1 MNLNSPKTSHMAS
14 VKIDKGYQTVSM
26 FFCESERILWKE
38 FWPVAKSTFQKTS
51 PWSVYQSI
59 CMKKNKNICPW
70 LVNWNVQYSAGLW
83 NVSGGR
89 LQFWE
94 CLQIK
99 CSHGASFNKKT
110 KMTDDQKASV
120 YHVATA
126 GVRFSI
132 WYNRREYFK
141 NIFKYFCT
149 EFETP

>member
-1 MNLNSPKTSHMAS
+1 LTRGIKLF
-14 VKIDKGYQTVSM
+14 QC

-89 LQFWE
+89 LQF
-94 CLQIK
+94 LGM
-99 CSHGASFNKKT
+99 ST
-110 KMTDDQKASV
+110 DKMFTQCKFQYKDKWQTIRKHQYIMWQRPVWDLE
-120 YHVATA
+120 
-126 GVRFSI
+126 F
-132 WYNRREYFK
+132 NRREYFK
-141 NIFKYFCT
+141 NILKYFWR
-149 EFETP
+149 EFETS